1 MTIAGL
7 NHIIHQPGLI
17 GESEVTALDQLIQK
31 FPYCQTFHILKT
43 KGMHNVQSLGY
54 TEQLKLTAVAV
65 ADRKNLYE
73 IIIQESLLN
82 KIAEVEKEMEI
93 PVQEKVVEVI
103 ETQPTLKTSVD
114 EEQPSLL
121 TTVDTEKRELVVEEK
136 PIIEET
142 VQQDEAQSSL
152 KTSVDKVKEEVV
164 SIEEKEENIAPIAI
178 NFSKALEESIPLNKP
193 ISTIEIP
200 VKTEEKS
207 GDEVIE
213 KEVLDVK
220 IASPKISNLE
230 QEILY
235 EAINKSIQNEV
246 QEDIIEEKK
255 ELGYVEETKVVDE
268 YSGPKNFMDWLHVND
283 KLKANNSPKTG
294 VQPAKNLSTSSS
306 PKQKTEDLIDKFI
319 MAEPRITPSKAEFY
333 SPTNMAKLSVVDT
346 EEFVSETLAKIYEKQ
361 AYYDKAIRVYEKLSL
376 KFPEKSSY
384 FATLIEKIE
393 LQKAID
399 KQKKNK

>member
-1 MTIAGL
+1 MTRAEL

-17 GESEVTALDQLIQK
+17 GESEVTALNQLIQK

-65 ADRKNLYE
+65 ADRKKLYE

-82 KIAEVEKEMEI
+82 KIAEVEKEMESI
-93 PVQEKVVEVI
+93 PVPEKVAEVI
-103 ETQPTLKTSVD
+103 E
-114 EEQPSLL
+114 
-121 TTVDTEKRELVVEEK
+121 EKKEVNTEEK
-136 PIIEET
+136 PTIEEI
-142 VQQDEAQSSL
+142 VQHVEA
-152 KTSVDKVKEEVV
+152 KEDVV
-164 SIEEKEENIAPIAI
+164 VLEDKEENIAPVTI
-178 NFSKALEESIPLNKP
+178 NFSKALEDSIPLNKP

-200 VKTEEKS
+200 EKTEVKT

-246 QEDIIEEKK
+246 HEDIIEEKK
-255 ELGYVEETKVVDE
+255 EQGYVEETKVVDE

-283 KLKANNSPKTG
+283 KLKANNSPKT
-294 VQPAKNLSTSSS
+294 VAQPVTNLSSSTS

>member
-1 MTIAGL
+1 MTRAEL
-7 NHIIHQPGLI
+7 NHIIHQPALI
-17 GESEVTALDQLIQK
+17 GETEVSALDYLIQK

-73 IIIQESLLN
+73 IIIQESLRN
-82 KIAEVEKEMEI
+82 KIAEVEKEMETV
-93 PVQEKVVEVI
+93 PVQEKVIEIVKEQTSVDTGKKEIVVEEKPTIEEIVQQVEVQPSLKTSVDA
-103 ETQPTLKTSVD
+103 EQPTLKTSVD
-114 EEQPSLL
+114 K
-121 TTVDTEKRELVVEEK
+121 EKV
-136 PIIEET
+136 
-142 VQQDEAQSSL
+142 
-152 KTSVDKVKEEVV
+152 EVV
-164 SIEEKEENIAPIAI
+164 ISEEKEENIAPVTI

-200 VKTEEKS
+200 EKVVEKT

-255 ELGYVEETKVVDE
+255 GQGYVEETKVVDE

-283 KLKANNSPKTG
+283 KLKSNNSSKT
-294 VQPAKNLSTSSS
+294 VAQPVNNSSLSSS